1 MRALAVDDNCISL
14 EIMEEMLPKTGK
26 VDEVISFT
34 SPVEAKDWMMH
45 NTADLAFLDYCMEEM
60 NGIELARFIRKNH
73 PHCVIIMVS
82 AEDRFTNEAYQLH
95 IPGFIRKPL
104 SLESI
109 NSLLDD
115 LIGFIPR
122 KYIGSSK
129 ENEPKLYIKCF
140 GQFEVFDRNGYPVK
154 FARRKAKEMFA
165 FLVYSNG
172 RTFTLKEIDAII
184 FGDEEYSRYR
194 DDDLRNYVKSIKK
207 ALAEAGAEDVL
218 YRKGKDIGIVP
229 QNIKCDFY
237 DVLAG
242 KTDIPKIY
250 GESFMDQ
257 YSWADGVFENLKN
270 RINSRE

>member
-1 MRALAVDDNCISL
+1 MRALAVDDNRISL
-14 EIMEEMLPKTGK
+14 EIMEELLPRTGR
-26 VDEVISFT
+26 VDEVVSFT
-34 SPVEAKDWMMH
+34 NPVEAREWMIH
-45 NTADLAFLDYCMEEM
+45 NTADMAFLDYNMEEM
-60 NGIELARFIRKNH
+60 NGIELARFIRKNQ
-73 PHCVIIMVS
+73 PRCVIIMVS
-82 AEDRFTNEAYQLH
+82 SEDRFANEAYQLH
-95 IPGFIRKPL
+95 IPGFIKKPL

-115 LIGFIPR
+115 LFGFFSR
-122 KYIGSSK
+122 ERDGDSEDK
-129 ENEPKLYIKCF
+129 EPTLYIKCF

-154 FARRKAKEMFA
+154 FGRRKAKEMFA

-184 FGDEEYSRYR
+184 FGDEEYTKYR
-194 DDDLRNYVKSIKK
+194 DDDLRNLVKSIRK
-207 ALAEAGAEDVL
+207 ALADAGAENAL

-242 KTDIPKIY
+242 KADIPDIY

-270 RINSRE
+270 RFNKR